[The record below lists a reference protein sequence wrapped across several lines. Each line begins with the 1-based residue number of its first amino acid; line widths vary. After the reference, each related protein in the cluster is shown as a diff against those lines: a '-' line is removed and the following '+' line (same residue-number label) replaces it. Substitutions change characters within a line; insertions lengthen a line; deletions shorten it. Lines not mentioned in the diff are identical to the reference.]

1 MQDYVQEGAVHLNI
15 PVIANEPELS
25 KAIHEEADA
34 GSRGTNHLS
43 QGLLTNLWNGG
54 FELARFAELRQQ

>member
-1 MQDYVQEGAVHLNI
+1 MHLNI
-15 PVIANEPELS
+15 PVVANEPEFP

-43 QGLLTNLWNGG
+43 QSFLTNLWNGG
-54 FELARFAELRQQ
+54 FRLARFAELRQQ